1 MIYDFHTHSSL
12 SDGDLSPLE
21 LIHRAVKN
29 GYRAIAITDHVG
41 IGQLE
46 RFAAEITKDCVLAE
60 KYWDIVAIPGVELTH
75 LPASAISDAAKQARE
90 IGVRIV
96 VVHGE
101 TIVEPVEQGTN
112 KAAVQSPYVDILAH
126 PGLLTIEEATLAKR
140 NGVFL
145 EISARKGHS
154 LTNGHTANI
163 ARATGARLLLGS
175 DAHTPEDLL
184 STGLAIAILQG
195 AGLSSNEIEE
205 ALQTNPA
212 TLMARL
218 NKAHRATVIS
228 R

>member
-12 SDGDLSPLE
+12 SDGDLSPME

-29 GYRAIAITDHVG
+29 GYRAIAITDHAG

-46 RFAAEITKDCVLAE
+46 RFIAEITKDCVLAE

-90 IGVRIV
+90 MGVRVV

-126 PGLLTIEEATLAKR
+126 PGLITIEEATLAKR

-154 LTNGHTANI
+154 LTNGHIANI
-163 ARATGARLLLGS
+163 ARSAGASLLLGS
-175 DAHTPEDLL
+175 DAHAPQDLL
-184 STGLAIAILQG
+184 SNSMATAILQG
-195 AGLSSNEIEE
+195 TGLSASEIDEVR
-205 ALQTNPA
+205 QTNPA
-212 TLMARL
+212 TLL
-218 NKAHRATVIS
+218 GKLGKL
-228 R
+228 